1 VLLDRF
7 IVGLSRRFQLFDPF
21 AMLNNILLVLHNP
34 PIVFFDILLKLLKT
48 VFEIFCGLA
57 V

>member
-7 IVGLSRRFQLFDPF
+7 IVGLNRLFQLFDPF
-21 AMLNNILLVLHNP
+21 AMLNNILLVLLRLP
-34 PIVFFDILLKLLKT
+34 VVLFDRFLELLET